1 MKELSRVYDDTFHVL
16 PLRPGVA
23 GSSSLKGRHV
33 HIKRIVDDDILNKVN
48 LKSRRTMRNSVRDQC
63 KMGKISQA
71 GVSWNHR
78 DSRYLNLESLR
89 RVVTWV
95 FCDTSDICIRM

>member
-1 MKELSRVYDDTFHVL
+1 MKELSRACGDTFHVL

-23 GSSSLKGRHV
+23 GSSSLKGRYV

-48 LKSRRTMRNSVRDQC
+48 LKSRWTMRNSVRDQC

-78 DSRYLNLESLR
+78 GFKILELGISEKN
-89 RVVTWV
+89 
-95 FCDTSDICIRM
+95 CDVSVL